1 MNQHN
6 FILSIIGDCEIVSM
20 HLTHA
25 LNKAGLQVIRSFD
38 LQSAREVHMSCV
50 CPHHGTMVCDCQ
62 LIVLL
67 VYIQTGEP
75 HTLIVHGRDGMSHLG
90 WGHEPPAQDE
100 QIMLTIFND
109 MIAQINNPIK
119 KEIDADI

>member
-38 LQSAREVHMSCV
+38 LQSAREVH
-50 CPHHGTMVCDCQ
+50 
-62 LIVLL
+62 
-67 VYIQTGEP
+67 
-75 HTLIVHGRDGMSHLG
+75 
-90 WGHEPPAQDE
+90 
-100 QIMLTIFND
+100 
-109 MIAQINNPIK
+109 IARTNKISG
-119 KEIDADI
+119 DVV